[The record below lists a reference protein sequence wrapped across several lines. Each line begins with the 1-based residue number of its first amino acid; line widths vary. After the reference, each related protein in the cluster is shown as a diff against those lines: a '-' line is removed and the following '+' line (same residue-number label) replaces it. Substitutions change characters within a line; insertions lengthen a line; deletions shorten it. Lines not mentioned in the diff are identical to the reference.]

1 MFLVGEGIETRKC
14 AKTTLYTLS
23 KNKIKKLWRK
33 SKKGVD
39 NGWKCGIIN
48 KLSRKTAALQKPNKS
63 DVPAKTQRGTEQRA
77 GGKLLKRRLES
88 SKKYRK
94 KCLTKSTTFDIMI
107 ELSERR
113 ASRTLKIEQYWNLW
127 NLKRDG
133 KSRKTIPK
141 PRDRQTSNSY
151 RTQAI
156 VSEWSWF
163 NTLWVINTIYKE
175 FDPGSG
181 RTLAAR
187 LTHASR
193 TELRELAF

>member
-23 KNKIKKLWRK
+23 KNKSKKLWRK

-48 KLSRKTAALQKPNKS
+48 KLSRKAAALQNPNKS
-63 DVPAKTQRGTEQRA
+63 DVPAKTQRGTGRRA
-77 GGKLLKRRLES
+77 GGKLLKRRSES